1 VKVDLTLD
9 SMLPCNVD
17 AERTLLGA
25 CLLDNAAWPEI
36 AIRLRPADFSLDS
49 HRRIGSAM
57 NRLADAN
64 SAIDIVTLAN
74 ELVRTHE
81 TESVGGVAYVAALTE
96 GLPRRPVIDEYIKI
110 VKDKSMLRG
119 LIVLSS
125 ETIQRAQDQ
134 SETAL
139 EVAADMAGKI
149 EKLVEPAMQSGSAL
163 ASTFIV
169 DTLADIDR
177 EYQTRTS
184 PCIPSGNAW
193 FDAKTG
199 GGYRQANITL
209 ICARP
214 NVGKTPW
221 AVMSIAHNLKLGRKC
236 VLFSLEK
243 KKESILRDLVPYF
256 VNVPNRVVNNAW
268 MQTPEQNML
277 IHEGME
283 RLAECSHLLSIYD
296 QKMDREQICWAIKRE
311 SKDGQEVLFEL
322 DHFGMVK
329 GSGHGE
335 DPIERD
341 NLTSA
346 AIRDMIKETNSAVVV
361 LRQLRKVAR
370 EFADKAPAPDDVKG
384 SSNAWED
391 AFAALIIH
399 RAIDGETKRMSRT
412 SELNLAKLRTGGSTG
427 STKGNFNVQ
436 NLCFEADAEIE
447 YEGQD
452 YYA

>member
-1 VKVDLTLD
+1 VKADLQID
-9 SMLPCNVD
+9 SLPANID

-25 CLLDNAAWPEI
+25 CLLDNAAYSAASEKLK
-36 AIRLRPADFSLDS
+36 AEDFSLDS
-49 HRRIGSAM
+49 HQRIFMRMTELM
-57 NRLADAN
+57 NEQRAV
-64 SAIDIVTLAN
+64 DIVTLSN
-74 ELVRTHE
+74 ELARYKE
-81 TESVGGVAYVAALTE
+81 IEAIGGVAYLASLTE
-96 GLPRRPVIDEYIKI
+96 GLPRRPVIEEYIRI
-110 VKDKSMLRG
+110 VKDKCLLRR
-119 LIVLSS
+119 LMAFSS
-125 ETIQRAQDQ
+125 QAMSRAADQ
-134 SETAL
+134 EMPAL
-139 EVAADMAGKI
+139 ELAGRMIKQI
-149 EKLVEPAMQSGSAL
+149 EKIAEPSMQSGSAL

-177 EYQTRTS
+177 EYQTKTS
-184 PCIPSGNAW
+184 PCVPSGNAW

-256 VNVPNRVVNNAW
+256 ANVPNRVVSNAW

-283 RLAECSHLLSIYD
+283 GLAECSHLLSIYD

-341 NLTSA
+341 NLTSG
-346 AIRDMIKETNSAVVV
+346 AIRDTIKETNSAVVV

-370 EFADKAPAPDDVKG
+370 EFAEKAPTPDDVKG

-399 RAIDGETKRMSRT
+399 RAIDGETKKMSRT
-412 SELNLAKLRTGGSTG
+412 AELNLAKLRTGGSTG

-436 NLCFEADAEIE
+436 NLCFEADAEDE